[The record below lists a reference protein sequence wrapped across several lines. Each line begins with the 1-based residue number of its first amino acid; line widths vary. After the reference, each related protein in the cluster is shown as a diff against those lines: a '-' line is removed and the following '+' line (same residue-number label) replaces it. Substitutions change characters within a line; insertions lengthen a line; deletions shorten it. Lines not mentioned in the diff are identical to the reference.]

1 MPNNE
6 DFPRL
11 LTLLGRDKDVIRLA
25 RGDTQIFTSTPIP
38 AENVPPALDALFANG
53 QWNLWYEVNQTNY
66 TPTGGRSSAQHITRL
81 SALWADLDYK
91 PKPGGLGSYPEAME
105 VVADLSNALGI
116 QPSAIVHSGH
126 GIQPYWPVEDGDLTD
141 ENRDAVAML
150 LKRWGTLVKQ
160 FALNNHGSAD
170 SVFDLPRIL
179 RVPGSVNWKDP
190 AHPVETSIDFFDS
203 SPVDLAWLAEVL
215 DDYSIPMVDVE
226 TSGDVVE
233 PMDGWDW
240 AQVDCEFARRALLE
254 IVSSTPH
261 ARHQWALKWAGML
274 FGMIRHGCVTE
285 HGFYELR
292 DALMARFTMLLAA
305 EGSPRPFNARE
316 FDGILKQGQR
326 WAETWSKG
334 KLSEELRQH
343 VHSDTFTELLAAG
356 LNQMIKSELPT
367 IQRVVDA
374 DVQLLQSVAVPV
386 ATVSSIFTKAVFAPA
401 GAGPVAGNLALAVD
415 TEVRS
420 QHRLSIASLTDT
432 GNAERLSMHLRGR
445 FIYVPSIGW
454 HEWSGE
460 RYIFDS
466 EGSVIEAAKD
476 MFINLRQNA
485 PDDAH
490 MKWAH
495 RSLMKGGIDAAI
507 KLCQTV
513 NYLVVSPIH
522 LDAKPFELNTPEGVV
537 DLYTGKLRA
546 ADPTIDFH
554 TRSTAQTPSAMP
566 TPKFLDFLAWAMSEP
581 LVDGAP
587 ATGGRVLYMQH
598 LFGLAAIGQLRHHV
612 FPILLGIGSNG
623 KTTLLDMIA
632 GVLGSYAAA
641 MPANFLIE
649 KKTEAHPTEIAQ
661 LRGIRLATSS
671 EVPPGARFDEALV
684 KMLTGE
690 TRLRARFMGEN
701 FFEFT
706 NTCTLFL
713 AANHLPQ
720 VTRGGVSFWR
730 RARKIDFREQVMEAN
745 VNESLVIDLLR
756 EEGPGILQWVID
768 GASFVLKNKLIDP
781 AEVILSTEAYQL
793 EEDTIARFIQE
804 NLTSVP
810 GGTVQRSHVYQVYQ
824 TWIREQGQYPLSA
837 VKFAREM
844 VTTKPQMNLVNTHVY
859 SNVNMNP
866 LFVAGDWEKSL

>member
-38 AENVPPALDALFANG
+38 AENIPPALDALFASDG
-53 QWNLWYEVNQTNY
+53 KWNLWYEVNQTSY

-141 ENRDAVAML
+141 ENRDAVATL
-150 LKRWGTLVKQ
+150 LKRWGSLVKQ

-170 SVFDLPRIL
+170 SVFDLPRIM

-190 AHPVETSIDFFDS
+190 EHPVETSVDFFDS
-203 SPVDLAWLAEVL
+203 SSIDLAWLAEVL
-215 DDYSIPMVDVE
+215 DDYAIPMVDVE
-226 TSGDVVE
+226 TSGDIVE
-233 PMDGWDW
+233 PMDGWEWSQLDCQF
-240 AQVDCEFARRALLE
+240 AQRARLE

-261 ARHQWALKWAGML
+261 ARHQWALKWAGVL

-285 HGFYELR
+285 RGFYELR
-292 DALMARFTMLLAA
+292 DALMDRFTLLLAA

-334 KLSEELRQH
+334 KLSEELRHH
-343 VHSDTFTELLAAG
+343 VHADTFVELLAQAPV
-356 LNQMIKSELPT
+356 QEAPRAQT
-367 IQRVVDA
+367 VVDS
-374 DVQLLQSVAVPV
+374 QPV

-401 GAGPVAGNLALAVD
+401 QASSIEGNLALALD
-415 TEVRS
+415 SEVRS
-420 QHRLSIASLTDT
+420 QHRLSIASLTDI

-445 FIYVPSIGW
+445 FIWVPSLGW

-460 RYIFDS
+460 RYLFDS
-466 EGSVIEAAKD
+466 EGSIVEAAKD

-495 RSLMKGGIDAAI
+495 RSLMKGSLDAAI

-513 NYLVVSPIH
+513 SYLVVSPMH
-522 LDAKPFELNTPEGVV
+522 LDAKPYELNTPEGIV
-537 DLYTGKLRA
+537 DLYTGKLRTS
-546 ADPTIDFH
+546 DPTVDFH
-554 TRSTAQTPSAMP
+554 TLSTAQVPQEMP
-566 TPKFLDFLAWAMSEP
+566 IPKFLEFLSWAMSEP
-581 LVDGAP
+581 LFEGQPVV
-587 ATGGRVLYMQH
+587 GGRVRYLQH

-612 FPILLGIGSNG
+612 FPILLGVGSNG
-623 KTTLLDMIA
+623 KTTLLDIIA
-632 GVLGSYAAA
+632 GALGSYAAA
-641 MPANFLIE
+641 MPPNFLIE
-649 KKTEAHPTEIAQ
+649 KKSEAHPTEIAQ
-661 LRGIRLATSS
+661 LRGIRMATSS
-671 EVPPGARFDEALV
+671 EVPPGSRFDEALV
-684 KMLTGE
+684 KTLTGE
-690 TRLRARFMGEN
+690 TRLRARFMGKD
-701 FFEFT
+701 FFEFN

-745 VNESLVIDLLR
+745 VNESLVVELLR

-768 GASFVLKNKLIDP
+768 GAAYVLKNKLVDP
-781 AEVILSTEAYQL
+781 AEVVLSTEAYQL

-804 NLTSVP
+804 NLTPVD
-810 GGTVQRSHVYQVYQ
+810 GGTIVRSHVYHVYQ
-824 TWIREQGQYPLSA
+824 NWMREQGLFPLSA

-844 VTTKPQMNLVNTHVY
+844 VTTKPQMNLVNNTVY

-866 LFVAGDWEKSL
+866 LFLAGDWEKSL